1 MVSVGCGVDL
11 FRSRGCRGCRDSEV
25 SVGYRV
31 GCAVDLCVDV
41 GFDVFGAVFPR
52 PSGGCVASL
61 VLEMSGCVIELFRF
75 FLAISGVSVNMVG
88 Q

>member
-31 GCAVDLCVDV
+31 GCVVDLCVGV
-41 GFDVFGAVFPR
+41 GFDVFGAVFP
-52 PSGGCVASL
+52 
-61 VLEMSGCVIELFRF
+61 
-75 FLAISGVSVNMVG
+75 
-88 Q
+88 